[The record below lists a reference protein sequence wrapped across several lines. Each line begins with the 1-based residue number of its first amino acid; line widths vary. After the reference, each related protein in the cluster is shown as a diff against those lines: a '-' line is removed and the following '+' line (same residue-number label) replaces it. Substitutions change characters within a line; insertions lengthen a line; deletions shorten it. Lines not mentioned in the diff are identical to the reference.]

1 MQYGFYFDQSRCIGC
16 NACTVSCKDWNA
28 VNPGPVRWRN
38 QENHETVRG
47 VSVFENLTMSCNHC
61 AEPACL
67 PKCPYGAIT
76 KNRDNGIVTVSR
88 SACQGA
94 LECIKACPYS
104 AIKQADDI
112 QEPTPDADWSIDHPV
127 QKCTYC
133 QRDRVSKGQSPVCVA
148 ACPVRALDWGDVEEI
163 KRKYPS
169 AVQLNETDFPYAYS
183 NANAS
188 VTDTKPSFYITK
200 RKTMVVSKLV
210 NS

>member
-38 QENHETVRG
+38 QENHGIVGG
-47 VSVFENLTMSCNHC
+47 VPVFANLTMACNHC

-67 PKCPYGAIT
+67 PKCPVGAISKDGGT
-76 KNRDNGIVTVSR
+76 GIVTVSR
-88 SACQGA
+88 SACQGY

-104 AIKQADDI
+104 AFKQAGDT
-112 QEPTPDADWSIDHPV
+112 QEPVRDFEWSIDHPV

-133 QRDRVSKGQSPVCVA
+133 WSDRTSKGQAPVCVV
-148 ACPVRALDWGDVEEI
+148 ACPVRALDWGDVEAL
-163 KRKYPS
+163 KARYPE

-183 NANAS
+183 NIDAS
-188 VTDTKPSFYITK
+188 TAATKPSFYITK
-200 RKTMVVSKLV
+200 RKTIKITYIPE
-210 NS
+210 